1 MFLSEELPERE
12 DALCE
17 QVPKGPRLCRVH
29 PLTWAALV
37 AMAPLLSWDVWQTLQ
52 DVKHRHQ
59 SSQVRSL
66 TTGGPRTAFE

>member
-12 DALCE
+12 DASCE
-17 QVPKGPRLCRVH
+17 QVPKGPQPSRVH

-37 AMAPLLSWDVWQTLQ
+37 AMLPLLSWDVWQTMQ

-59 SSQVRSL
+59 ASQVRSL
-66 TTGGPRTAFE
+66 TTEGPRTAFE